1 MKKLMLC
8 LFIVFLI
15 NPLSSEEKRDV
26 LVKKYFRDDNTFIII
41 CKGYPKEGLEGKMAV
56 STAKEAAL
64 LNAQIIAKETFKDSV
79 NIFKKGN
86 VENYDVQLDY
96 VIITYVIK
104 QNGLKKLQRK

>member
-8 LFIVFLI
+8 LFILSLI
-15 NPLSSEEKRDV
+15 NPLGSEEKRDV
-26 LVKKYFRDDNTFIII
+26 LVKKYFRDDNTFVII
-41 CKGYPKEGLEGKMAV
+41 CKGYPKEGLEGKMAA

-64 LNAQIIAKETFKDSV
+64 LNAQILAKETFKDSV
-79 NIFKKGN
+79 NVFKRGG
-86 VENYDVQLDY
+86 VENYEIQDDY